1 MLALNSTSEDPL
13 LLLLQKK
20 EGASVREWVCVCKLN
35 RGRRKVYGGGWILD
49 EWNVQDPTATW
60 ANQLTSTI
68 PAGCQLAC
76 FPCECSWYREPAGLI
91 REWVESTVG
100 RRPEKRRG
108 GQWYRGRI
116 HWVVATN
123 YLPLAKS
130 IKSRRPYTFSVRSQE
145 WQAESEAQRRKG
157 SVFIWGAAQLV
168 LSHICWRRAGW
179 EQMDKMNHSSADT
192 EAETIETLRYLR

>member
-1 MLALNSTSEDPL
+1 MLALNSTSEDP

-108 GQWYRGRI
+108 G
-116 HWVVATN
+116 
-123 YLPLAKS
+123 S
-130 IKSRRPYTFSVRSQE
+130 
-145 WQAESEAQRRKG
+145 
-157 SVFIWGAAQLV
+157 
-168 LSHICWRRAGW
+168 
-179 EQMDKMNHSSADT
+179 DT
-192 EAETIETLRYLR
+192 EAGFTGWWPLIIYHWPNQSRAAARTHSQSAPRSDRQRVRHREGREVFLFEEQHSSSSLIFAEDVPGENRWTRWTTAQLIRRLRP